1 MNWQKEAAL
10 FLRQI
15 KICCVIQWAGRRE
28 SGLFCGISVGN
39 LESVACDLHSGEQSS
54 AIFGNCY
61 SWLSVNCAVTAST
74 SFSSYISISPINQ
87 VSDHYKLSCFSVS
100 GITWKW
106 LCIVKSECDGY
117 LLSHFS
123 CSVSAG
129 IYLPGQV
136 WLLVAAVV
144 GFVSVTKL

>member
-61 SWLSVNCAVTAST
+61 SCLSVNCAVTAST

-100 GITWKW
+100 GITWK
-106 LCIVKSECDGY
+106 
-117 LLSHFS
+117 
-123 CSVSAG
+123 
-129 IYLPGQV
+129 
-136 WLLVAAVV
+136 
-144 GFVSVTKL
+144 